1 MAVPGMGSAAV
12 ADEGG
17 EDLDNPELD
26 LRGAPAGWQAWHAAA
41 EAPLLPYWEEAG
53 ERPEHQGTVF
63 GFHTEPCVDFQSG
76 YCSYHRPKGKASAC
90 FCYHF
95 ESQHRRPPVDTT
107 LGRLLYWDVPCH
119 SMSTD
124 SACPSGDVCVF
135 AHSREEISYHPA
147 KYKTR
152 RCNGRGCRG
161 EAICCFAHSEA
172 ELRVWAPER
181 YSYWTL
187 VSGRPQGPLASASST
202 DWPSMAG
209 GSGTD
214 DWRRPLFARAQLPAT
229 RHKQR
234 FCASFPDVSQ
244 CRRGAACAF
253 AHSREEART
262 PLLSLEQEQQ
272 APSAL
277 TEEFFM
283 YKFKTLWC
291 PIGVQHDW
299 QTCVYA
305 HNYQD
310 ARRQVSIG
318 YGPRPCPY
326 WAKKDPSAEYSQRCP
341 LGLRCPFSHGA
352 KEQLYH
358 PQYFRT
364 VICRDLRARA
374 CPRQRLCAFFH
385 RRAERRKPPT
395 DNTDYSVPLKEEA
408 LPEPWVADF
417 LSPPFRDAAAP
428 PGAADGADGGA
439 AALAS
444 SGAAR
449 MDDVGAYWCATYG
462 LAGAMLNPTEDGQ
475 GRHAEGDKRLA
486 SATQQGQGGAY
497 DDFMLRLSM
506 FPPKEGGE
514 CEGTPRTETGE
525 SDADDSSTSTGRE
538 VNGEPKRAPGAGIA
552 KRESPTTLDDGFP
565 WKVQAPSYG
574 PFGGP
579 FDAFPG
585 FMANAPGF
593 LANAHD
599 ANSSSWWGGP
609 EGEPQMVL

>member
-1 MAVPGMGSAAV
+1 MSA
-12 ADEGG
+12 
-17 EDLDNPELD
+17 
-26 LRGAPAGWQAWHAAA
+26 
-41 EAPLLPYWEEAG
+41 
-53 ERPEHQGTVF
+53 
-63 GFHTEPCVDFQSG
+63 
-76 YCSYHRPKGKASAC
+76 
-90 FCYHF
+90 
-95 ESQHRRPPVDTT
+95 
-107 LGRLLYWDVPCH
+107 
-119 SMSTD
+119 D
-124 SACPSGDVCVF
+124 SSCPSGDACVF
-135 AHSREEISYHPA
+135 SHSREEISYHPA

-187 VSGRPQGPLASASST
+187 ASGGSLTDWAALASGAV
-202 DWPSMAG
+202 DE
-209 GSGTD
+209 
-214 DWRRPLFARAQLPAT
+214 WRRPMLARAQLPAT

-272 APSAL
+272 APAAL

-283 YKFKTLWC
+283 YHFKTLWC

-364 VICRDLRARA
+364 VICRDLRAKA

-385 RRAERRKPPT
+385 RRSERRKPPP
-395 DNTDYSVPLKEEA
+395 DSTDYNVPLAEEA
-408 LPEPWVADF
+408 LPEAWVNDF
-417 LSPPFRDAAAP
+417 LSPPFRDAAPP
-428 PGAADGADGGA
+428 PGGSDETDMTVAACGTADTSA
-439 AALAS
+439 F
-444 SGAAR
+444 
-449 MDDVGAYWCATYG
+449 WCAAYG
-462 LAGAMLNPTEDGQ
+462 LGAPMLHVSEEGVSQGKVQGTSRFAMLPHKEVDV
-475 GRHAEGDKRLA
+475 EGD
-486 SATQQGQGGAY
+486 
-497 DDFMLRLSM
+497 
-506 FPPKEGGE
+506 
-514 CEGTPRTETGE
+514 GTPRTQTGE
-525 SDADDSSTSTGRE
+525 SEAADDSSASTSRGRMPSDPME
-538 VNGEPKRAPGAGIA
+538 VHSERAPGAGVLGFGA
-552 KRESPTTLDDGFP
+552 KDDNSP

-585 FMANAPGF
+585 F
-593 LANAHD
+593 LAMNNFA
-599 ANSSSWWGGP
+599 STSEWWDQP
-609 EGEPQMVL
+609 KSDLQMVL